1 MPASTFERECSSKVS
16 DSTNRIDMMLTKW
29 LDRITAALDPTEA
42 VSVLDIERVSAT
54 LLVEIART
62 DHDIDPAERTAIVR
76 ALQAGGQLDVAD
88 IEAIVDE
95 ALSDADTTVSLYE
108 HVRLINEQFDK
119 SCKLALVEQMWRVA
133 LADGDI
139 DGYEEYTIR
148 KLCDLLYI
156 KHRDFMQAKL
166 KVMEG

>member
-1 MPASTFERECSSKVS
+1 MSKAEYSSKGN
-16 DSTNRIDMMLTKW
+16 DSITCIDNLMLTKW
-29 LDRITAALDPTEA
+29 LDKISAALDPAAPSA
-42 VSVLDIERVSAT
+42 VSALDLERVSAT
-54 LLVEIART
+54 LLVEIARA
-62 DHDIDPAERTAIVR
+62 DHEIAPAEREAIVK
-76 ALQAGGQLDVAD
+76 ALQEAGQL
-88 IEAIVDE
+88 EAEDLHSIVDE
-95 ALSDADTTVSLYE
+95 AFADADATVSLYE
-108 HVRLINEQFDK
+108 NVRLINEQFDK